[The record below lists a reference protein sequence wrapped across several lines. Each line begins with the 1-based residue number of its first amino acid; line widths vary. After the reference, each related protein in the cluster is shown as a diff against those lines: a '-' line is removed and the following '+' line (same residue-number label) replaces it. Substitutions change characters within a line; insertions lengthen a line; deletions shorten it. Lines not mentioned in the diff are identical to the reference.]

1 MPLQANGAA
10 AEAAALSEF
19 GRRWGAAAMF
29 DAARLA
35 NENTPKLKI
44 FDTKGFRR
52 DTVEFHPAYHG
63 FMAESMKAGLH
74 ASTWTA
80 DGSRAAAPSEVAR
93 AARYF
98 MVAQVENGHMCPIT
112 MTRACVGALAVEP
125 SILSKL
131 IGKITS
137 RTYDASF
144 RPWWE
149 KDSITLGMGMTEKQ
163 GGTDVRAN
171 TTTAMPAGEGYT
183 ITGHKWFM
191 SAPMCDAF
199 LVLAQAPGGLT
210 CFLMPR
216 FRPDG
221 SVNALRLQ
229 RLKDKLGNRS
239 NASSEVE
246 FVQAFAWRV
255 GEEGRGVRTIIEM
268 VQLTRI
274 DCIISSAG
282 MMRMAL
288 AQALHHA
295 RHRTVFQKHLA
306 DQPMMGTLLAD
317 MALEVEGA
325 TALTMRL
332 CRSFDLAASDAKEAA
347 RARLLTP
354 AVKYW
359 VCKTAPG
366 FIYEAMECLGGN
378 GYVEETP
385 LARLYREA
393 PVNAIWEGSGNV
405 MCLDVLRAL
414 SREGEAARAVLADL
428 VRQCGDLP
436 GAKEAAAFIAKT
448 LSGAEGEAQARAAV
462 ERLALLAAAAALTE
476 SAPSVAEPFA
486 RARLLARRGGTF
498 GTADIIGSRGHNA
511 VRAGTSRPEAGT
523 AVSPGRYPVKL
534 KRHGEEHDQAQSLR
548 DRPRGHSRCHRH
560 NHECVGAVAP
570 ASGGWGPGIGIGA
583 GIAAGALIGSAVA
596 ARPYGYYGEPGY
608 AYAEPGYAYA
618 QPYAY
623 DAGPAYYGSYGYR
636 NWGYG
641 PCFTDEGYGRRT
653 PCSTTTR

>member
-1 MPLQANGAA
+1 MTVQQRFDTHDIFNQSPPYEDIDLFASDRALRDAVAANGAA
-10 AEAAALSEF
+10 AEADALSAF
-19 GRRWGAAAMF
+19 GRHWGRAEMF
-29 DAARLA
+29 EAARAA
-35 NENTPKLKI
+35 NENTPKLRT

-52 DTVEFHPAYHG
+52 DVIEFHPAYHA
-63 FMAESMKAGLH
+63 FMTESTKAGPARLDL
-74 ASTWTA
+74 
-80 DGSRAAAPSEVAR
+80 DGRRERARRHPSEVAR

-98 MVAQVENGHMCPIT
+98 MIAQVENGHMCPIT
-112 MTRACVGALAVEP
+112 MTRACVGALAIEP
-125 SILSKL
+125 SVLQKL
-131 IGKITS
+131 VGKILS

-149 KDSITLGMGMTEKQ
+149 KDGITLGMGMTEKQ

-171 TTTAMPAGEGYT
+171 TTAAMPVSDGYT

-221 SVNALRLQ
+221 SVNGLRFQ

-246 FVQAFAWRV
+246 FVDAFAWRV

-268 VQLTRI
+268 VQLTRV

-288 AQALHHA
+288 AQAMHHA
-295 RHRTVFQKHLA
+295 RHRTVFQRHLA
-306 DQPMMGTLLAD
+306 DQPMMRTLLAD

-332 CRSFDLAASDAKEAA
+332 CRSFDLAASDPKEAA
-347 RARLLTP
+347 RARLLTS

-359 VCKTAPG
+359 ICKTAPG

-414 SREGEAARAVLADL
+414 AREGEAARVVLGDL
-428 VRQCGDLP
+428 VQACGDLP
-436 GAKEAAAFIAKT
+436 GAEEAAGFIAKT
-448 LSGAEGEAQARAAV
+448 LSGADGEAKARAAV
-462 ERLALLAAAAALTE
+462 ERLAMLAATAALNE
-476 SAPSVAEPFA
+476 SAPTVAPAFA
-486 RARLLARRGGTF
+486 RTRLATARGGTF
-498 GTADIIGSRGHNA
+498 GTADLA
-511 VRAGTSRPEAGT
+511 VPEVTSLSERAVP
-523 AVSPGRYPVKL
+523 AV
-534 KRHGEEHDQAQSLR
+534 
-548 DRPRGHSRCHRH
+548 
-560 NHECVGAVAP
+560 
-570 ASGGWGPGIGIGA
+570 
-583 GIAAGALIGSAVA
+583 
-596 ARPYGYYGEPGY
+596 
-608 AYAEPGYAYA
+608 
-618 QPYAY
+618 
-623 DAGPAYYGSYGYR
+623 
-636 NWGYG
+636 
-641 PCFTDEGYGRRT
+641 
-653 PCSTTTR
+653 

>member
-1 MPLQANGAA
+1 MPAMTLQQRFETHDILNQSPPYENVDLFASDCALRDAVAANGGGD
-10 AEAAALSEF
+10 EAAALSEF
-19 GRRWGAAAMF
+19 GRRWGTAAMF
-29 DAARLA
+29 EAARLA
-35 NENTPKLKI
+35 NENTPKLRT

-52 DTVEFHPAYHG
+52 DVVEFHPAYHD
-63 FMAESMKAGLH
+63 FMRQSFADGLH
-74 ASTWTA
+74 ASTWDA
-80 DGSRAAAPSEVAR
+80 QGKRAPAPSEVAR

-125 SILSKL
+125 ALLEKM

-137 RTYDASF
+137 RTYDPSF

-149 KDSITLGMGMTEKQ
+149 KDGITLGMGMTEKQ

-171 TTTAMPAGEGYT
+171 TTTAMPAVDGYT

-221 SVNALRLQ
+221 SVNALRFQ

-246 FVQAFAWRV
+246 FAEAFAWRI

-268 VQLTRI
+268 VQLTRV

-295 RHRTVFQKHLA
+295 RHRSVFQRRLA
-306 DQPMMGTLLAD
+306 DQPMMRALIAD

-332 CRSFDLAASDAKEAA
+332 CRSFDLAATDAKEAA

-359 VCKTAPG
+359 ICKTAPG

-378 GYVEETP
+378 GYVEETM

-414 SREGEAARAVLADL
+414 AREGEAARAVLADL
-428 VRQCGDLP
+428 VRACADLP
-436 GAKEAAAFIAKT
+436 GAQEAARFIATT
-448 LSGAEGEAQARAAV
+448 LSGPEGEAHARAAV
-462 ERLALLAAAAALTE
+462 ERLAMLAATAALTE
-476 SAPSVAEPFA
+476 SAAEVAESFA
-486 RARLLARRGGTF
+486 RTRLAVQRGGTF
-498 GTADIIGSRGHNA
+498 GTSDLSEKEA
-511 VRAGTSRPEAGT
+511 VVLTNRALS
-523 AVSPGRYPVKL
+523 
-534 KRHGEEHDQAQSLR
+534 
-548 DRPRGHSRCHRH
+548 
-560 NHECVGAVAP
+560 
-570 ASGGWGPGIGIGA
+570 
-583 GIAAGALIGSAVA
+583 AA
-596 ARPYGYYGEPGY
+596 
-608 AYAEPGYAYA
+608 
-618 QPYAY
+618 
-623 DAGPAYYGSYGYR
+623 
-636 NWGYG
+636 
-641 PCFTDEGYGRRT
+641 
-653 PCSTTTR
+653 